1 MLIKFIFPYQESE
14 VCEARKVKASHEN
27 VELLKEK
34 LLEEKGRRERT
45 EAGLLKLSEVQLIN
59 EKLEAELAAW
69 KSLIKDIPGVSRAD
83 DVPLKFA
90 ALQKYACDWSL
101 SFNFSMPKVKVF
113 A

>member
-1 MLIKFIFPYQESE
+1 MLIKFIFLYQESE

-27 VELLKEK
+27 MELLKEK

-45 EAGLLKLSEVQLIN
+45 EAELLKLFEVQLIN

-69 KSLIKDIPGVSRAD
+69 RSLIKDIPGVSRAD

-90 ALQKYACDWSL
+90 ALQKYACDL
-101 SFNFSMPKVKVF
+101 PFNFSLPKVKVF
-113 A
+113 V